1 MYIIDMIENTGKY
14 TQAEIAC
21 IRYSYLSIRND
32 LGKILIIIG
41 VCTLMGTGKES
52 ILILMSMIPVR
63 MLMGG
68 IHAKSFLRCLL
79 ISFGWVTIGIGLA
92 RVMEAWSEWLTC
104 ITLAS
109 SLVLIH
115 ADPIESANKRCLINQ
130 ERKRRKRLSIL
141 IALIGLLIMVIINNP
156 IYKNCICMG
165 LLIDNIQLFILD
177 KRRKKE

>member
-1 MYIIDMIENTGKY
+1 MCIIDIIENTGKY

-41 VCTLMGTGKES
+41 TCTLMGTGKES

-79 ISFGWVTIGIGLA
+79 ISFGWVTIGICLA
-92 RVMEAWSEWLTC
+92 RVLEARSVWIVYIALVSF
-104 ITLAS
+104 LA
-109 SLVLIH
+109 LMN
-115 ADPIESANKRCLINQ
+115 ADPMESANKRCLTKR

-141 IALIGLLIMVIINNP
+141 IEIINMLITVIINNP
-156 IYKNCICMG
+156 LYINCICMG

-177 KRRKKE
+177 RRKKK